1 GAKEPAL
8 AGQVAVITGAG
19 GTIGAATARAFAA
32 AGAEVA
38 LLDVDERA
46 AADRVKAIG
55 GAALALPCDVTDA
68 ASVARAFEAVAAAF
82 GGVDIVVSN
91 AGAGWQ
97 GRIGE
102 VGEEGL
108 GKRFEVKFYGYPR
121 AGQAAG

>member
-1 GAKEPAL
+1 DTITDAEAIGRSESITEAEIFEIEYWPLEQAKLGGAKEPAL

-68 ASVARAFEAVAAAF
+68 ASVARAFEA
-82 GGVDIVVSN
+82 G
-91 AGAGWQ
+91 AGAL
-97 GRIGE
+97 GR
-102 VGEEGL
+102 VPPVL
-108 GKRFEVKFYGYPR
+108 
-121 AGQAAG
+121 